1 MDYNKERA
9 DFIMYFDQVLKFAD
23 ILIDYVRH
31 VTTEID
37 ALFAD
42 VLSDNGLTILQSR
55 VLTEVKHADSITI
68 GALADALKLNKA
80 NVSNM
85 CKKLAQAGFLNRF
98 RDQTDERVVLVSLT
112 EKGQETLKEI
122 DRVIQSR
129 YAQVMENTPPEDFE
143 ALQTGMDTIEAL
155 LTRMH
160 EANQNRRK
168 EEHPDE

>member
-1 MDYNKERA
+1 
-9 DFIMYFDQVLKFAD
+9 MYIDEVLKFAD

-55 VLTEVKHADSITI
+55 VLTEVRQARTLTI
-68 GALADALKLNKA
+68 GALAEALKLNKA

-98 RDQTDERVVLVSLT
+98 RDKNDERVVLVSLT
-112 EKGQETLKEI
+112 EKGEETLKEI
-122 DRVIQSR
+122 DRVIQGR
-129 YAQVMENTPPEDFE
+129 YAQVIENTPPEDFE

-155 LTRMH
+155 LARMH
-160 EANQNRRK
+160 EANQNRKK
-168 EEHPDE
+168 EELTDE

>member
-1 MDYNKERA
+1 M
-9 DFIMYFDQVLKFAD
+9 
-23 ILIDYVRH
+23 
-31 VTTEID
+31 
-37 ALFAD
+37 
-42 VLSDNGLTILQSR
+42 LSDNGLTILQSR

-160 EANQNRRK
+160 KANQNRRK

>member
-1 MDYNKERA
+1 
-9 DFIMYFDQVLKFAD
+9 MYIDQVLKFAD

-55 VLTEVKHADSITI
+55 VLTEVKHANTITI
-68 GALADALKLNKA
+68 GALADTLKLTTA

-98 RDQTDERVVLVSLT
+98 RDKNDERVVLVSLT

-122 DRVIQSR
+122 DQVIQSR

-155 LTRMH
+155 LARMH
-160 EANQNRRK
+160 EANQNSKK
-168 EEHPDE
+168 EEHADE